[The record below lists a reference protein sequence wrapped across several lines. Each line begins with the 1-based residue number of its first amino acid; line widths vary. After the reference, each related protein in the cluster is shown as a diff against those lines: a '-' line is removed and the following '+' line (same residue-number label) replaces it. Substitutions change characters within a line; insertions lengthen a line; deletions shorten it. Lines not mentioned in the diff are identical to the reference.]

1 MSLQSL
7 LLYLAP
13 SSKSSSPARKTL
25 PSPSVISKT
34 ITTVAVTIT
43 HLVID
48 LSISFWEHVVSKE
61 EGSEMFI
68 VDNGG
73 SCEHVGEQDLA
84 QINLENIIC
93 GENIFGLN
101 LPTIFNV
108 KCTLKY
114 FWHFDLTMSKNFLRS
129 FSSMSRS

>member
-1 MSLQSL
+1 
-7 LLYLAP
+7 
-13 SSKSSSPARKTL
+13 
-25 PSPSVISKT
+25 
-34 ITTVAVTIT
+34 
-43 HLVID
+43 
-48 LSISFWEHVVSKE
+48 
-61 EGSEMFI
+61 MFI